1 MRIEYDSKAD
11 VLYIKLSDTM
21 PVESEHLENNVVI
34 DYDENDNM
42 VGVEILDFKKRAEK
56 GFSIPI
62 VIRT

>member
-1 MRIEYDSKAD
+1 MRIDYDPKVD
-11 VLYIKLSDTM
+11 ILYIKLRDAL

-62 VIRT
+62 ATRT